1 MAACWQGTG
10 VASQI
15 LLLGVDGGGTNCR
28 ARLTAASGEVLGE
41 AVTGPANLRLG
52 LKQSFSAAVEAAA
65 LCLAQADLARNHLSR
80 IAACLAMAGAS
91 EPTYL
96 AAAQAY
102 KHPFRTAV
110 ITTDAH
116 AACVGAHG
124 DLDGAI
130 IIAGTGTVGWA
141 VLRGRQFR
149 IGGWGLPVSDEGSG
163 AWLGIEALRRVLWAR
178 DGRLS
183 WTPLLR
189 ALYGQFSE
197 DAHALVRWTHKASP
211 GDFGSLAPRIVE
223 YAQRGDP
230 VAEELMTSAAFHIDV
245 LAQRLREAGAPRL
258 CLIGGL
264 APFLESRLS
273 EETRLH
279 LSPPAGD
286 ALQGALHLARCAGR
300 SRARVA

>member
-1 MAACWQGTG
+1 M
-10 VASQI
+10 ASQI

-28 ARLTAASGEVLGE
+28 ARLTATSGEVLGE

-52 LKQSFSAAVEAAA
+52 LKQSYCAAVQAAV
-65 LCLAQADLARNHLSR
+65 LCLAQADLARDHLSR
-80 IAACLAMAGAS
+80 IVACLAMAGAS
-91 EPTYL
+91 EPSYL
-96 AAAQAY
+96 AAAHAY
-102 KHPFRTAV
+102 RHPFRTVV

-124 DLDGAI
+124 ERDGAI
-130 IIAGTGTVGWA
+130 IVAGTGTVGWA
-141 VLRGRQFR
+141 VLKGRPYR
-149 IGGWGLPVSDEGSG
+149 VGGWGLPVSDEGSG
-163 AWLGIEALRRVLWAR
+163 AWLGVEALRRVLWAR
-178 DGRLS
+178 DGRLA

-189 ALYGQFSE
+189 ALYGKFSE

-211 GDFGSLAPRIVE
+211 RDFGSLAPRIVE

-230 VAEELMTSAAFHIDV
+230 VAEELMTTAAFHIDA
-245 LAQRLREAGAPRL
+245 LAKRLREAGATRL
-258 CLIGGL
+258 CLVGGL

-273 EETRLH
+273 EETRLR
-279 LSPPAGD
+279 LTPPAGD